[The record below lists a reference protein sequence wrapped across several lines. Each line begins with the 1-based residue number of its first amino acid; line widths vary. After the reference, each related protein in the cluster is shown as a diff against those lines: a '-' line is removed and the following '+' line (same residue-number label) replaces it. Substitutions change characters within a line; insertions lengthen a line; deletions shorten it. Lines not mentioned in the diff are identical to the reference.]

1 MKLNPPGALAATTC
15 SFANWFLAILFAA
28 FLPIIFASTAADSQT
43 GGKELTP
50 TEQWVVAQ
58 LTAGEIADLSTHAE
72 KDRKLSADFL
82 QDLIMAELPGLK
94 THRNGLR
101 IIGAIIDEPIDVRNA
116 QIRGDVRLEQCHFNK
131 TVTFVNAN
139 FLGNLSFNR
148 SWFEGEADFMGMKVG
163 GDALFNATTFDG
175 PAVRFKRVNVV
186 NDFRAFAAKFR
197 NKQHGAFF
205 DRMKVGGA
213 AYFEGA
219 SFEGHATFFRAD
231 IAGKFTAANATFGNE
246 QMEAQHGFEADF
258 RSMKVG
264 VDADFSGALF
274 EGQASFARADIAG
287 DFNAFKAR
295 FQNEQL
301 AGFLRMKVGGSAV
314 FNRASFKGQAGFA
327 EADIASNF
335 NASGAMFQNQAIF
348 LKLKVGGRA
357 FFAGTRFEGPVD
369 FSFADI
375 SWLDLS
381 GASWPKLSGQVH
393 LQGMNYNYI
402 RAGKENENEPKSH
415 KEKERKSHE
424 ALLELAEQSSYTA
437 DVYTN
442 LESFFLRQGYRA
454 DADKAFIA
462 GKSRER
468 QKYFDNGDWLHWLG
482 SLTLYLLVG
491 YGRRSWQAAILC
503 AILVALGCVFFAP
516 DKMEPQN
523 PGDTPRVYS
532 RFWYSLGLFL
542 PFVDLQ
548 SNKVW
553 KPKADQTRLRHYMR
567 VHILLGWILIPIV
580 LAALTGILK

>member
-15 SFANWFLAILFAA
+15 SFASCSLAILCAG
-28 FLPIIFASTAADSQT
+28 FLPVMSASSAVNSQT
-43 GGKELTP
+43 GAKELTP

-58 LTAGEIADLSTHAE
+58 LAAGEIADLSTHAE

-116 QIRGDVRLEQCHFNK
+116 HIPGDVRLEQCHFNK

-139 FLGNLSFNR
+139 FLGTLSFNR

-213 AYFEGA
+213 AGFDGA

-231 IAGKFTAANATFGNE
+231 IAGKFTAAEATFGNE
-246 QMEAQHGFEADF
+246 QMDF
-258 RSMKVG
+258 RGMKVG

-274 EGQASFARADIAG
+274 EGQASFGGADIKG
-287 DFNAFKAR
+287 NFTAFKAR

-301 AGFLRMKVGGSAV
+301 AGFLGMKVGGRAN
-314 FNRASFKGQAGFA
+314 FNGALFKGVAEFA
-327 EADIASNF
+327 KADIASDF
-335 NASGAMFQNQAIF
+335 NASEATFQNKANF
-348 LKLKVGGRA
+348 SKLKVGGRA
-357 FFAGTRFEGPVD
+357 LFVGARFDRRVD

-381 GASWPKLSGQVH
+381 SASWPKLSGQVD

-402 RAGKENENEPKSH
+402 RAVVGDEP
-415 KEKERKSHE
+415 KSHE
-424 ALLELAEQSSYTA
+424 ALLKLADQSSYTA
-437 DVYTN
+437 DVYAN
-442 LESFFLRQGYRA
+442 LEAFFLRQGYRA

-462 GKSRER
+462 GKCRER
-468 QKYFDNGDWLHWLG
+468 KKYFDGRDWPHWLG
-482 SLTLYLLVG
+482 SWMLYLLVG

-503 AILVALGCVFFAP
+503 AILVALGCILFAP
-516 DKMEPQN
+516 EKMEPQN
-523 PGDTPRVYS
+523 LGDTPRVYS